1 MGSHL
6 PKFTAL
12 GRYEPLSFDVW
23 LVKFSIADQSNAN
36 DWSGRMQTHGKCAA
50 ILKLSQ
56 FGYSS
61 VSMH

>member
-1 MGSHL
+1 M
-6 PKFTAL
+6 TAM

-23 LVKFSIADQSNAN
+23 LVKSSAIGGQSNAN

-50 ILKLSQ
+50 ISQLKLSQ
-56 FGYSS
+56 FEYSS